1 MDGVLNLLKP
11 AGMNSHDAVASV
23 RRLFRTKKVGHTG
36 TLDPMAVGVL
46 PICIGSATRAVE
58 YLESDDKEYRC
69 ELLLGLNTDTCDV
82 WGANTGVIDV
92 AEAGGKVDMAD
103 VSETE
108 IIKCLNDMIGVQMQ
122 IPPIYSAIKV
132 NGKKL
137 YEYARNGEL
146 VEIMPRPVEIYNI
159 KPVSVFHEP
168 GRILIDVHCSK
179 GTYIRSL
186 CRDIGYKIGC
196 GAAMS
201 ELIRVRSGRFKL
213 SNTVT
218 FEEILQR
225 IAAEEHMS
233 AEEIMNTRL
242 EHELP
247 KSVENMLLPIDKM
260 LSGFGRLRLSETERI
275 KYVNGGKVAF
285 RNAEL
290 LEENSILQKDK
301 FSNLYLVYDGK
312 DRFIGTA
319 DADTDRKVYT
329 VGKVFVR

>member
-1 MDGVLNLLKP
+1 
-11 AGMNSHDAVASV
+11 
-23 RRLFRTKKVGHTG
+23 
-36 TLDPMAVGVL
+36 
-46 PICIGSATRAVE
+46 
-58 YLESDDKEYRC
+58 
-69 ELLLGLNTDTCDV
+69 
-82 WGANTGVIDV
+82 
-92 AEAGGKVDMAD
+92 
-103 VSETE
+103 
-108 IIKCLNDMIGVQMQ
+108 
-122 IPPIYSAIKV
+122 
-132 NGKKL
+132 
-137 YEYARNGEL
+137 
-146 VEIMPRPVEIYNI
+146 
-159 KPVSVFHEP
+159 
-168 GRILIDVHCSK
+168 
-179 GTYIRSL
+179 
-186 CRDIGYKIGC
+186 
-196 GAAMS
+196 MS

-213 SNTVT
+213 SNAVT

-247 KSVENMLLPIDKM
+247 KSVEDMLLPIDKM